1 MFKGDQ
7 INHRIYP
14 INWVVY
20 RRFDDLNR
28 YKNQEETREQIQ
40 INIRNVLKVF
50 RYIFF
55 ILFSSR
61 GLHLLLI
68 ILFLNIYLT
77 FGYPPYITQ

>member
-28 YKNQEETREQIQ
+28 FKNQEETR
-40 INIRNVLKVF
+40 K
-50 RYIFF
+50 YK
-55 ILFSSR
+55 
-61 GLHLLLI
+61 
-68 ILFLNIYLT
+68 
-77 FGYPPYITQ
+77 